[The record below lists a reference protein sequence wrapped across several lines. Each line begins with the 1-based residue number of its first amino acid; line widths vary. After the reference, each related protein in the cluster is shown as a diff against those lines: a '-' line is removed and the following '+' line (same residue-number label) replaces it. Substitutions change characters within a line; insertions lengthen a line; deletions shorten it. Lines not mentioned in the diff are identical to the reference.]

1 MELRATPTHAARRAT
16 ILRPG
21 SPEDVVAGPSGHEHV
36 LPSALVP
43 ILIEDVDHTDSGQA
57 ADDARHKTQLTNALV
72 TDLAVGTTGIAF
84 VYRALDRLVDTQ
96 GLRDAA
102 IVLDVAG
109 LGRQVFRARRQVLTS
124 QDLALLEGAPG
135 LYTLPSPDPRRIDA
149 RAVTHLCS
157 VALQIDLLRYDAWHD
172 SLTGLYDRRSFDR
185 LLELAVART
194 GRYGW
199 RFALVILDI
208 DRFKALNDREGHAA
222 GDVALRGLGE
232 RLRRVLRFGDDA
244 ARIGG
249 DEFALILPETEPGD
263 LPELVKRIEEDDHR
277 PTLSLSFGCAS
288 CPEEAADFDT
298 LFRLADERLYA
309 AKETLTR

>member
-1 MELRATPTHAARRAT
+1 
-16 ILRPG
+16 
-21 SPEDVVAGPSGHEHV
+21 VVAGRSGHEHV

-43 ILIEDVDHTDSGQA
+43 ILTEDVDHTDSGQA
-57 ADDARHKTQLTNALV
+57 VDDARHKTQLTNALV

-84 VYRALDRLVDTQ
+84 VYRTLDRLVDTH

-109 LGRQVFRARRQVLTS
+109 LGRQVFRAGRQVLTN

-135 LYTLPSPDPRRIDA
+135 VYTYPSPDPRRIDA
-149 RAVTHLCS
+149 SAVSHLCS
-157 VALQIDLLRYDAWHD
+157 VALQLDLLRYDAWHD

-185 LLELAVART
+185 LLELAIARS

-232 RLRRVLRFGDDA
+232 RLRRALRFGDDA

-277 PTLSLSFGCAS
+277 VTLSLSFGCAS
-288 CPEEAADFDT
+288 CPEEATDFDT

-309 AKETLTR
+309 AKETITR

>member
-1 MELRATPTHAARRAT
+1 
-16 ILRPG
+16 
-21 SPEDVVAGPSGHEHV
+21 VAGDTGHEHV
-36 LPSALVP
+36 RPCALVRVRTGG
-43 ILIEDVDHTDSGQA
+43 VDDNDTGQGS
-57 ADDARHKTQLTNALV
+57 DDARKRARLTNALV
-72 TDLAVGTTGIAF
+72 KDLDCGASGVAF
-84 VYRALDRLVDTQ
+84 VYRALDRIVDTY

-102 IVLDVAG
+102 IIVDEAD
-109 LGRQVFRARRQVLTS
+109 LGRQVFRAGRELLT
-124 QDLALLEGAPG
+124 DDELALLEADAGVF
-135 LYTLPSPDPRRIDA
+135 TDPALEARHIDSDA
-149 RAVTHLCS
+149 ITNLCS
-157 VALQIDLLRYDAWHD
+157 VALRLDLLRYDAWHD

-185 LLELAVART
+185 LLELAIART
-194 GRYGW
+194 RRYGW

-222 GDVALRGLGE
+222 GDAALRALGE

-263 LPELVKRIEEDDHR
+263 LPELVKRIELADAR

-288 CPEEAADFDT
+288 CPEEADDFDT

-309 AKETLTR
+309 AKDAIPE